1 MSNVSSQAFI
11 QGINDDFLL
20 AAGITMLG
28 FIPIMLLKSKKKST
42 QNQGKEEKTHFEII
56 D

>member
-1 MSNVSSQAFI
+1 VSSQAFI

-28 FIPIMLLKSKKKST
+28 FIPILMLRSNKKKLNTT
-42 QNQGKEEKTHFEII
+42 QTGEEKTHFEII